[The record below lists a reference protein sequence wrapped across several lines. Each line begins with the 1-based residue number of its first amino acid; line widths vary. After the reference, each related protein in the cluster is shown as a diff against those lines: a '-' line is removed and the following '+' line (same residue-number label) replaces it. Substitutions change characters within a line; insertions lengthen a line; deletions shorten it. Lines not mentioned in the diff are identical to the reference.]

1 MPGKA
6 FPYFEPMFAPA
17 ELFELSQTA
26 HAELFDDC
34 SEAWEALPKIA
45 GHLVSNLQPAIHG
58 DVSHAATIGEQ
69 VFIGEGTVVE
79 AGAMIAGPAVVG
91 ANCIV
96 RHNAYIRQEVI
107 VGDDCI
113 VGNACELKNCLLFNG
128 CQVPHF
134 NYVGDSILGHRA
146 HLGAGVVLSN
156 VKVTPGNIFVEK
168 TDTGLEKFGA
178 LIGDESEI
186 GCNSVL
192 NPGSVIGRDCVI
204 YPNTNW
210 RGVLAA
216 GHIAKSRSELEIV
229 KKTK

>member
-1 MPGKA
+1 
-6 FPYFEPMFAPA
+6 MFAP
-17 ELFELSQTA
+17 EKLFELSQTA
-26 HAELFDDC
+26 HAALFVDC

-45 GHLVSNLQPAIHG
+45 GHLAATLRPAIHG
-58 DVSHAATIGEQ
+58 DVSPDATIGEQ

-79 AGAMIAGPAVVG
+79 AGATIVGPAAIGV
-91 ANCIV
+91 NCII

-107 VGDDCI
+107 VGDKCM
-113 VGNACELKNCLLFNG
+113 VGNACELKNCLLFND

-156 VKVTPGNIFVEK
+156 VKVTPGNIYVEK
-168 TDTGLEKFGA
+168 IDTGLDKFGA
-178 LIGDESEI
+178 LIGDYSEI

-216 GHIAKSRSELEIV
+216 GHIAKSRAELEIV